1 MSRVFERLGAGEMAL
16 GVWLKGGPSWVPTI
30 ARAGFDFVR
39 PDMMFSAMD
48 WRELD
53 HIHRAA
59 LGVGLTTWVRV
70 PSNPWLGGTES
81 LQVTVDVQR
90 AFSLGIEIVG
100 ASIASAR
107 QVRACVEVAN
117 DWHRSGTGEYPNSND
132 TFKAMHAKE
141 KDVAVFVPHI
151 EAGTAIDEIDEILAI
166 DGIRILMLAM
176 TDLSKAL
183 GHPFEYEHADVW
195 RALDSIVEKAAK
207 RQSATSRSPRTWATT
222 TRHTSA
228 CRSAF
233 SACISTAFA
242 SASCRARTTCSRI
255 SRSRCL
261 LKSAEQWADGY
272 ALARRCPARLDRALY
287 STALCRRGSRPRN
300 KGETTCISKAR
311 PPS

>member
-132 TFKAMHAKE
+132 TFKAMHAKG
-141 KDVAVFVPHI
+141 KDVAVFAPHI
-151 EAGTAIDEIDEILAI
+151 EAGTAINEIDEILAI

-195 RALDSIVEKAAK
+195 RALDSIVGKAAK
-207 RQSATSRSPRTWATT
+207 RNIVIAANMGYDYTTHERMSQRVQRMHQHGVRICLMQGADNMLENFAKPLLSEIRGATR
-222 TRHTSA
+222 
-228 CRSAF
+228 
-233 SACISTAFA
+233 
-242 SASCRARTTCSRI
+242 
-255 SRSRCL
+255 
-261 LKSAEQWADGY
+261 
-272 ALARRCPARLDRALY
+272 
-287 STALCRRGSRPRN
+287 
-300 KGETTCISKAR
+300 
-311 PPS
+311 